1 MKFSGGVLR
10 PSLEIGLR
18 HDGGDAET
26 GGGIELGGALR
37 FAGAGGLTV
46 EMRAR
51 GLLAH
56 EEHDYEEWGV
66 SATVVFSPGEGGRG
80 LSISGQAP
88 RGARR
93 RRPAR
98 RGVGAHVRG
107 G

>member
-66 SATVVFSPGEGGRG
+66 SVTVVFSPGEGGRG

-98 RGVGAHVRG
+98 GGVGAHVRG